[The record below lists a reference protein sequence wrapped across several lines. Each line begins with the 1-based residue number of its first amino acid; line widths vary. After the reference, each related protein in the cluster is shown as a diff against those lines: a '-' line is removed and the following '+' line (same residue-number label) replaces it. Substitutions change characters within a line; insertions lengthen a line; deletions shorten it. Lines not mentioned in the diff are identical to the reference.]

1 MRIPQITSVR
11 VCTCAMARIVE
22 AQRPLFP
29 LQFLNLLLCRPDC
42 TQFTDGQLKDSFDN
56 FSTGSWLKRSAPD
69 SFRESFSWHLHHF
82 PCQHAS
88 DRLNKQDRSLLCIRA
103 APSRTV
109 VHWCWEHW
117 EHWERPPFPSKVVIH
132 SPRILMFGNSWI
144 STGRW
149 EKHGETRNS
158 HEINITQP
166 WRVESL
172 SFFSSFFML
181 FFANEKD
188 WTISSQQQIDFVW
201 TTKDWPCIVMVIWEN
216 RIWHVHLVI
225 LQLMVFV
232 PQTPDISWFSL
243 CFSAMDAIPSI
254 QWHSCSRAT

>member
-22 AQRPLFP
+22 TQRPLFP
-29 LQFLNLLLCRPDC
+29 LQFLNLSLCRPHC
-42 TQFTDGQLKDSFDN
+42 TQFTDGQLKDSFDH
-56 FSTGSWLKRSAPD
+56 FSTGSWLKRSTPD

-103 APSRTV
+103 APSTV
-109 VHWCWEHW
+109 VHWCW

-181 FFANEKD
+181 FFAKKIERSPASNRSILCGLPKID
-188 WTISSQQQIDFVW
+188 HALLWLSGGTGSDTSTWSYYSWWLLYPRHLIYPDSVYVLALWMQFQVSSGILA
-201 TTKDWPCIVMVIWEN
+201 
-216 RIWHVHLVI
+216 LV
-225 LQLMVFV
+225 
-232 PQTPDISWFSL
+232 PPSL
-243 CFSAMDAIPSI
+243 A
-254 QWHSCSRAT
+254 

>member
-29 LQFLNLLLCRPDC
+29 LQFLNLSLCRPHC
-42 TQFTDGQLKDSFDN
+42 TQFTDGQLKDSFDH
-56 FSTGSWLKRSAPD
+56 FSTGSWLKRSTPD

-103 APSRTV
+103 APSPTV
-109 VHWCWEHW
+109 VHCW

-172 SFFSSFFML
+172 SFFHRF
-181 FFANEKD
+181 
-188 WTISSQQQIDFVW
+188 
-201 TTKDWPCIVMVIWEN
+201 
-216 RIWHVHLVI
+216 
-225 LQLMVFV
+225 
-232 PQTPDISWFSL
+232 L
-243 CFSAMDAIPSI
+243 CYF
-254 QWHSCSRAT
+254 C